1 MRDLYLI
8 CLLTIILTACNY
20 QQADKEIVTI
30 NKDTSTVDSSLIKTN
45 KIFKNPF
52 RDINNFDIAVGYSLV
67 DSLLKKLSQDSQ
79 SKTKTRLDI
88 CAGDNCTSL
97 KSVSNSTT
105 TLHLF
110 KSDGGEYG
118 FSNGQFILTKDSS
131 IAFVRNFSVG
141 IETWPTDSTETVWT
155 CTEKIFYFYEKYVKV
170 LEKKILAKDLY
181 NFDFTLKDVPFE
193 IQSLYGT
200 TLYKDKQ
207 EELNSLLTMKST
219 D

>member
-1 MRDLYLI
+1 MRDTYLI
-8 CLLTIILTACNY
+8 CLLTVILTACDNR
-20 QQADKEIVTI
+20 QVDKDITIV
-30 NKDTSTVDSSLIKTN
+30 NKDTTTVDSSLIKTN

-52 RDINNFDIAVGYSLV
+52 RDINNFDIAVGNSLV
-67 DSLLKKLSQDSQ
+67 DSLLKKLSQDPQ

-97 KSVSNSTT
+97 KTVSNSTT

-118 FSNGQFILTKDSS
+118 FSNDQFILARDSIS
-131 IAFVRNFSVG
+131 FVRNFSVG

-170 LEKKILAKDLY
+170 LEKKVLTKDLY
-181 NFDFTLKDVPFE
+181 NFDFALKDASFE

-200 TLYKDKQ
+200 NLYTDKK
-207 EELNSLLTMKST
+207 EELNSLLTMKSE

>member
-1 MRDLYLI
+1 M
-8 CLLTIILTACNY
+8 TACDNR
-20 QQADKEIVTI
+20 QADKDIATV
-30 NKDTSTVDSSLIKTN
+30 NKDTSTDDSSLIKTN

-52 RDINNFDIAVGYSLV
+52 RDINNFDIAVGNSLV
-67 DSLLKKLSQDSQ
+67 DSLNNKLSQDSQ
-79 SKTKTRLDI
+79 SKTKTRLYI

-97 KSVSNSTT
+97 KTVSNSTT

-118 FSNGQFILTKDSS
+118 FSNDQFILTRDSIS
-131 IAFVRNFSVG
+131 FVRNFSVG

-170 LEKKILAKDLY
+170 LEKKVLTKDLY
-181 NFDFTLKDVPFE
+181 NFDFTLKDASFE

-200 TLYKDKQ
+200 NLYTDKK
-207 EELNSLLTMKST
+207 EELNSLLTMKSE